1 MPLLLSEIQW
11 SDPVLPVARDAKWEA
26 EVAEYRK
33 TWKKAYSP

>member
-26 EVAEYRK
+26 ELKRRGA
-33 TWKKAYSP
+33 